1 MESTTSGGEPLVI
14 PLHGRMDTTAC
25 KACEADILNRVRNA
39 RGPITFDMKAVD
51 YVSSM
56 FLRLCLEVVQ
66 SAGAANFALA
76 EVHPEIKKVFKIAG
90 LDRQIRIS

>member
-1 MESTTSGGEPLVI
+1 MMTTSGSEPLVI

-25 KACEADILNRVRNA
+25 TACEADILNRVRTA

-56 FLRLCLEVVQ
+56 FLRLCVQVVQ
-66 SAGAANFALA
+66 SAGTANFALA
-76 EVHPEIKKVFKIAG
+76 DVHPEIKKVFKIAG